1 MLPPATDT
9 VGGSAYHA
17 AMPTTLSLNDH
28 LSGLSASGAAFRKAA
43 ETAGLHAKVATCPAW
58 DITKL
63 VTHQGKVHQW
73 AAANLR
79 GEPDHDPS
87 ASVSP
92 AQGSSDLLGWF
103 SDGLESLID
112 TLRAAPDDVV
122 AKVFLNDAP
131 PPRQFW
137 ARRQCHETTIHSV
150 DALSAV
156 LGRWPAASDTAIDSQ
171 LAADGIDE
179 LLTGFITRG
188 KGALHADEPY
198 TILVRTDDTGHA
210 WSVRISDGPIVT
222 TTGESGQP
230 DAVFSGSAVQLY
242 LSLWNRADEI
252 TADGRQDALSQWRS
266 NITI

>member
-1 MLPPATDT
+1 
-9 VGGSAYHA
+9 
-17 AMPTTLSLNDH
+17 MPTTLSLNDH
-28 LSGLSASGAAFRKAA
+28 LCGLSASGAAFREAA
-43 ETAGLHAKVATCPAW
+43 ATAGLDAKVATCPAW
-58 DITKL
+58 DVTKL
-63 VTHQGKVHQW
+63 VTHQGKVHRW

-79 GEPDHDPS
+79 GETDHDRA
-87 ASVSP
+87 ASV
-92 AQGSSDLLGWF
+92 AQAEAAPDLLAWF
-103 SDGLESLID
+103 SDGLADLSD
-112 TLRAAPDDVV
+112 TLRAVPDDVV
-122 AKVFLNDAP
+122 AKVFLKDAP

-150 DALSAV
+150 DALSAA

-188 KGALHADEPY
+188 KGTLHADEPY
-198 TILVRTDDTGHA
+198 TILVRTGDTGHA

-222 TTGESGQP
+222 ATGESGRP

-252 TADGRQDALSQWRS
+252 TADGRQGVLSEWRS
-266 NITI
+266 HVNI